1 MPTDI
6 PLMAPE
12 LLVKTRVGFLPV
24 SFFTIPR
31 EGSRVSFGWVLD
43 RHGNEQRVLG
53 FIRGEVEEYEL
64 DELDN
69 HLWNTELY
77 EEHDGVWIKGTTTG
91 LKPTTGH
98 KGLQGI
104 HLITET
110 GEWILWDEKEKKE
123 KIIRDFTEVGY
134 DSIHHTYPF
143 VSSRLRPADNLQDP
157 K

>member
-1 MPTDI
+1 
-6 PLMAPE
+6 
-12 LLVKTRVGFLPV
+12 
-24 SFFTIPR
+24 
-31 EGSRVSFGWVLD
+31 
-43 RHGNEQRVLG
+43 
-53 FIRGEVEEYEL
+53 VEEYEL

-98 KGLQGI
+98 KDHTALQGI

-134 DSIHHTYPF
+134 DSIHNTYPF